1 MASQLPPQMENK
13 LKEYE
18 KLQVRY
24 QKLEEGLQVLQRKKQ
39 ELDASINELEKL
51 PADTMVFKSVGRIM
65 FKQEAGK
72 VLEEYK
78 EEIIKVENQLR
89 LLDKQIEDTREKLQ
103 RIEQEITQ
111 FMRTRGYS
119 GVPPPSGAS

>member
-24 QKLEEGLQVLQRKKQ
+24 QKLEEGLQVLRRKKQ
-39 ELDASINELEKL
+39 ELEVSIDELEKL
-51 PADTMVFKSVGRIM
+51 PADSMVFKSVGRIM

-72 VLEEYK
+72 ILEEYK
-78 EEIIKVENQLR
+78 EESVKIENQIK
-89 LLDKQIEDTREKLQ
+89 LLSKQIDDTRGKLQ
-103 RIEQEITQ
+103 KLEQDITN
-111 FMRTRGYS
+111 FMRTRGY
-119 GVPPPSGAS
+119 GGAAPPSGAS